1 MPLEAGN
8 ILFNGMLIAPFAVE
22 NGSENQDKGKKTN
35 TKHEQHSRTH

>member
-1 MPLEAGN
+1 MPLEADI
-8 ILFNGMLIAPFAVE
+8 ILFNDMLIAPFAFE